1 MAKNDYS
8 LKAKKQEKFFKGLI
22 YACAIITIVIVVSI
36 IGYILIMGLPNVT
49 IKFLTEDV
57 KNLGRTGGIFPII
70 LNTIYLI
77 LLGLLF
83 SAPISIMAAI
93 YLTEYAKKGK
103 IIEIIKLCTE
113 NLAGIPSVIFGLF
126 GFLLFGRVF
135 GLGWSLLNGSITVA
149 LVIMP
154 TLIRTTQ
161 EALITV
167 PDSYREGSLA
177 LGATKWKTIY
187 KVVLPSAISGIFS
200 GVALSMGRIIG
211 ETAALYL
218 TLGSGT
224 KAVTDVMQS
233 ARSLALHLYLLV
245 SEGLSTKN
253 AYATAAVLIIVILI
267 LNLGASLFTYRMKKK
282 LGADK

>member
-1 MAKNDYS
+1 MVNKQIQ
-8 LKAKKQEKFFKGLI
+8 KARKQEKFFKALLYVCAGL
-22 YACAIITIVIVVSI
+22 TILIVVSI
-36 IGYILIMGLPNVT
+36 IGYILYMGLPNVT
-49 IKFLTEDV
+49 LEFLTGDV
-57 KNLGRTGGIFPII
+57 KNLGRAGGILPII
-70 LNTIYLI
+70 INTVYLI
-77 LLGLLF
+77 ALGLLF
-83 SAPISIMAAI
+83 SVPISIMAAI
-93 YLTEYAKKGK
+93 YLNEYAKKGRVV
-103 IIEIIKLCTE
+103 EIIKLCTE

-149 LVIMP
+149 IVIMP

-161 EALITV
+161 EALLTV

-187 KVVLPSAISGIFS
+187 KVVLPSALSGIFS

-224 KAVTDVMQS
+224 KLVSDVMQS

-245 SEGLSTKN
+245 SEGISSAN

-267 LNLGASLFTYRMKKK
+267 LNLCAALFTYRMKKK
-282 LGADK
+282 LGVDK

>member
-1 MAKNDYS
+1 MVNKQIQ
-8 LKAKKQEKFFKGLI
+8 KARKQEKFFKALLYVCAGL
-22 YACAIITIVIVVSI
+22 TILIVVSI
-36 IGYILIMGLPNVT
+36 IGYILYMGLPNVT
-49 IKFLTEDV
+49 AEFLTEDV
-57 KNLGRTGGIFPII
+57 KNLGRAGGILPII
-70 LNTIYLI
+70 INTIYLI
-77 LLGLLF
+77 ALGLLF
-83 SAPISIMAAI
+83 SVPISVMAAI
-93 YLTEYAKKGK
+93 YLNEYAKKGR
-103 IIEIIKLCTE
+103 IVEIIKLCTE

-126 GFLLFGRVF
+126 GFLLFGRAF
-135 GLGWSLLNGSITVA
+135 GLGWSLINGSITVA
-149 LVIMP
+149 IVIMP

-161 EALITV
+161 EALLTV

-187 KVVLPSAISGIFS
+187 KVVLPSALSGIFS

-224 KAVTDVMQS
+224 KLVSNVMQS

-245 SEGLSTKN
+245 SEGISSAN

-267 LNLGASLFTYRMKKK
+267 LNLCAALFTYRMKKK
-282 LGADK
+282 LGVDK

>member
-1 MAKNDYS
+1 MANKQRD
-8 LKAKKQEKFFKGLI
+8 KVRKQEKFFKGLI
-22 YACAIITIVIVVSI
+22 YASAAITVIIVISI

-49 IKFLTEDV
+49 SEFLTENV
-57 KNLGRTGGIFPII
+57 TSLGRTGGIFPII
-70 LNTIYLI
+70 INTLYLI
-77 LLGLLF
+77 GLGLLF
-83 SAPISIMAAI
+83 SVPISVMAAI
-93 YLTEYAKKGK
+93 YLTEYAKKGRLVDF
-103 IIEIIKLCTE
+103 IKLCTE

-126 GFLLFGRVF
+126 GFLLFGRIF

-149 LVIMP
+149 IVIMP

-167 PDSYREGSLA
+167 PDSFREGSLA

-187 KVVLPSAISGIFS
+187 KVVLPSAMSGIFS

-224 KAVTDVMQS
+224 KLVSDVMQS
-233 ARSLALHLYLLV
+233 ARSLALHLYILV
-245 SEGLSTKN
+245 SEGLSPGN

-267 LNLGASLFTYRMKKK
+267 LNLSASLFTYRMKKK
-282 LGADK
+282 LGMDK